1 MHAAS
6 MGHGA
11 IVEMLLAPPHA
22 AGTDAEDG
30 NGMTALMEAAAAN
43 RPRCAAA
50 LLRAGGW
57 AALEAQSRW
66 GDTPASIAARAGHP
80 EVGEVLAAWAAANGG
95 EAARGAARARGAAAR
110 AVAAARADAARA
122 ARRAADKAALAGRLE
137 EQRRERAAAE
147 AAAAAA
153 AEAAPAAAKA
163 EADANADAGA
173 AVAGAAAE
181 AAAAAA
187 AVAAEAAAA
196 RTAHAELLKHKGE
209 SNAAALLA
217 STARMAERA
226 NKAEQQ
232 ALARRAAKLN
242 ARHAA
247 GAGMGGSVYDGIG
260 GAEGGKDEL

>member
-1 MHAAS
+1 

-95 EAARGAARARGAAAR
+95 EAARGAGRARGAAAR

-163 EADANADAGA
+163 EADADAGA

>member
-22 AGTDAEDG
+22 AGTDAADG

-80 EVGEVLAAWAAANGG
+80 EVEEVLAAWAAAHGG
-95 EAARGAARARGAAAR
+95 EAAREAERARGAAAR
-110 AVAAARADAARA
+110 AAAAARADAARA

-137 EQRRERAAAE
+137 EQRREREAAE
-147 AAAAAA
+147 AAAAKA
-153 AEAAPAAAKA
+153 AAPAKAPA
-163 EADANADAGA
+163 EAEAEAGA
-173 AVAGAAAE
+173 AAGMAAE
-181 AAAAAA
+181 AAAAE
-187 AVAAEAAAA
+187 AVAAAA
-196 RTAHAELLKHKGE
+196 RTAHADLLKHKGE

-217 STARMAERA
+217 STARMAEKA
-226 NKAEQQ
+226 GKAEQR
-232 ALARRAAKLN
+232 ALAQRAAKLN
-242 ARHAA
+242 ARHAAA

-260 GAEGGKDEL
+260 GAEAGRDEL